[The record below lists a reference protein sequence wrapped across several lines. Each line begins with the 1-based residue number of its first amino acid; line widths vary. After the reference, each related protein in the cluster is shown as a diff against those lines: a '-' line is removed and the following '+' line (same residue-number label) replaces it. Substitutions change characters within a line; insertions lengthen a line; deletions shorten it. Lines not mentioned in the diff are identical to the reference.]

1 MRANKAITT
10 KTASGRMEKA
20 KFVFCHLF
28 TKIIGIGS
36 SAHFSVFI
44 ISIMNRALNYNENT
58 HKHMPNKHEKKRQNQ
73 TNSLC
78 FDEFHRINFFC
89 CLMLLL
95 CAVRMTSN
103 WNVILDD
110 DLVTKV
116 WQRVTAHHNHIIA
129 ASITNNTDSIQR
141 KEERENRSFSRR
153 SREKH
158 LAQTP
163 KLFLFTRTSTFY
175 FECVGWKSVC
185 RSKAIHTHSSEI
197 NSDEIFLGWH
207 FSYLSFFR
215 TNCGMKMC
223 VWVCVLCLRMFWC
236 GMSFTIQ
243 YDVLRYFA
251 NSMEKFCWFGFQ
263 QSLIRNGYTF
273 AYLLDWGASEASI
286 NGTAKS
292 TATTWNALCLCDG

>member
-1 MRANKAITT
+1 
-10 KTASGRMEKA
+10 
-20 KFVFCHLF
+20 
-28 TKIIGIGS
+28 
-36 SAHFSVFI
+36 
-44 ISIMNRALNYNENT
+44 
-58 HKHMPNKHEKKRQNQ
+58 MPNKHEKKRQNQ

-110 DLVTKV
+110 DLATKV

-185 RSKAIHTHSSEI
+185 RSEAIHTHSSEI

-207 FSYLSFFR
+207 FSYLSFFPHKLR
-215 TNCGMKMC
+215 YENVRVGMC
-223 VWVCVLCLRMFWC
+223 FVFA
-236 GMSFTIQ
+236 
-243 YDVLRYFA
+243 DVLMWYVIYYTIWCAAVFCQFDGKVLLIWFSTEFNAEWIHIRLFIRLRSKWSQYQRYSKI
-251 NSMEKFCWFGFQ
+251 NSK
-263 QSLIRNGYTF
+263 
-273 AYLLDWGASEASI
+273 I
-286 NGTAKS
+286 NSNNMKCS
-292 TATTWNALCLCDG
+292 MFVRWIER

>member
-1 MRANKAITT
+1 MCGSHDVKLKCDIGWRFGDESVTTRYGASQSHNSSFNNKQYRFDSAE
-10 KTASGRMEKA
+10 GR
-20 KFVFCHLF
+20 
-28 TKIIGIGS
+28 
-36 SAHFSVFI
+36 
-44 ISIMNRALNYNENT
+44 
-58 HKHMPNKHEKKRQNQ
+58 
-73 TNSLC
+73 
-78 FDEFHRINFFC
+78 
-89 CLMLLL
+89 
-95 CAVRMTSN
+95 
-103 WNVILDD
+103 
-110 DLVTKV
+110 
-116 WQRVTAHHNHIIA
+116 
-129 ASITNNTDSIQR
+129 
-141 KEERENRSFSRR
+141 ERENRIFSRR

-175 FECVGWKSVC
+175 FECVWWKSVC
-185 RSKAIHTHSSEI
+185 RSEAIHTHSSEI

-251 NSMEKFCWFGFQ
+251 NSMEKFCWFGFR
-263 QSLIRNGYTF
+263 QSLMRNGYTF